1 MKEEKTEGIVL
12 RSFPYRENE
21 RILTVFT
28 QDSGLISLIV
38 KRLSSSLLS
47 LASPFC
53 RSEFIYRKGKT
64 DLFRFL
70 DGTPIDYHLFL
81 RDKLSHLDSA
91 SALAQ
96 GILSSQMPLKP
107 APALYALLLSYLKH
121 LPQFAQ
127 PAPLLSSFYLKTLLH
142 EGLFSTDHTPFSTEE
157 EQVVHE
163 LILCKQF
170 LELEKCAVSPEL
182 ADKIHRFFKEKI
194 SQDH

>member
-12 RSFPYRENE
+12 RAFAYRENE

-28 QDSGLISLIV
+28 QEAGLISLIV

-53 RSEFIYRKGKT
+53 RSEFLYRKGNT

-81 RDKLSHLDSA
+81 REKLSHLDSA

-96 GILSSQMPLKP
+96 AILSSQMPHKP

-127 PAPLLSSFYLKTLLH
+127 PSPLLSSFYLKTLLH
-142 EGLFSTDHTPFSTEE
+142 EGLYSADHSPFSLE
-157 EQVVHE
+157 EQKIVHA

-170 LELEKCAVSPEL
+170 QELEKCDVPAEL
-182 ADKIHRFFKEKI
+182 ADKIHRFFKEKT
-194 SQDH
+194 S